1 MGIGTRMGIMALAG
15 AGGNGFADTT
25 SWELD
30 GTDDYADMGNL
41 DIVGGADG
49 EGPYSV
55 SAWFKTSTTG
65 SVKQKGA
72 FMQSSTHQALFLGV

>member
-30 GTDDYADMGNL
+30 GTDDYLVGTSYNTFPAHAD
-41 DIVGGADG
+41 
-49 EGPYSV
+49 
-55 SAWFKTSTTG
+55 
-65 SVKQKGA
+65 
-72 FMQSSTHQALFLGV
+72 